1 MERMKSYPS
10 YKASYLPDM
19 SSIPAYWEEQRMKH
33 SFVEV
38 DERSITGAE
47 EMLSVSHITGVTPR
61 SQKNVNMFVA
71 ETNVGQKL
79 CRPGYIAI
87 NTMWAWMAAMGVSDY
102 EGIVSPSYGV
112 YKPINETY
120 NPNYLDYLL
129 RTEIY
134 RAEYNRRSTGVNS
147 SRLRLYPDRFLD
159 MRFVCPPRNEQDHIV
174 RFLNW
179 KVSQINRL
187 INAKKKQTQ
196 LFQEQKRA
204 VVSTAISQK
213 GEQIRFR
220 NLFTL
225 IKGLNITK
233 EQLSESGVPCVNYG
247 QIHSKYGFEVNPD
260 AHHLPCVAESY
271 LETNP
276 KSLMQYGDF
285 VFADTSED
293 LTGSG
298 NFTYLN
304 SRSPVFA
311 GYHTIIARSFERC
324 NYRYLAYYFDSP
336 QFRSQIQQRVN
347 GVKVYSITRT
357 ILNSTVVVL
366 PTDKEQEAIVQSL
379 DKKCASFARLIEKIN
394 TEIALLNEYRTRLI
408 SDVVTGKMD
417 VRDVEVPQYEAV
429 DEFTED
435 IEEADEDVGIMEEDS
450 L

>member
-10 YKASYLPDM
+10 YKASYLPDL
-19 SSIPAYWEEQRMKH
+19 SLIPAHWEEQRMKN
-33 SFVEV
+33 SFVES
-38 DERSITGAE
+38 DERSITGNE

-61 SQKNVNMFVA
+61 SLKNVNMFVA
-71 ETNVGQKL
+71 ESNIGQKI

-112 YKPINETY
+112 YKPINEKY

-129 RTEIY
+129 RTEVY
-134 RAEYNRRSTGVNS
+134 HAEYNRRSTGVNS
-147 SRLRLYPDRFLD
+147 SRLRLYPDQFLD

-174 RFLNW
+174 HFLDW

-187 INAKKKQTQ
+187 INAKKNQIR
-196 LFQEQKRA
+196 LLQEQKRT
-204 VVSTAISQK
+204 VINTTIPRS
-213 GEQIRFR
+213 GEKVRFR

-233 EQLSESGVPCVNYG
+233 EHLSESGVPCVNYG

-260 AHHLPCVAESY
+260 SHYLPFVAESY

-304 SRSPVFA
+304 SKTPVFA
-311 GYHTIIARSFERC
+311 GYHTIIARSFEKC
-324 NYRYLAYYFDSP
+324 NYRYLAYYFDSQ

-347 GVKVYSITRT
+347 GVKVYSITRN
-357 ILNSTVVVL
+357 ILNSTIISL
-366 PTDKEQEAIVQSL
+366 PTDKEQEVIVQSL
-379 DKKCASFARLIEKIN
+379 DKQCTNFARLIEKIN
-394 TEIALLNEYRTRLI
+394 NEIILLHEYRTRLI
-408 SDVVTGKMD
+408 SDIVIGRMD
-417 VRDVEVPQYEAV
+417 VRGIEVPRYDAV
-429 DEFTED
+429 DEFMED
-435 IEEADEDVGIMEEDS
+435 IEESDEVAEFTEEDS